1 MPEPELLVLIARA
14 GTVLARAMAL
24 IPVVR
29 ALHQV
34 ILVARA
40 RTLAIVVMLVAR
52 ARAVGVVVMLVARAR
67 AVVIVVILIAR
78 ARAGVMEPYSP
89 EPWL

>member
-1 MPEPELLVLIARA
+1 
-14 GTVLARAMAL
+14 MAV
-24 IPVVR
+24 IPVAR

-34 ILVARA
+34 ILVATA
-40 RTLAIVVMLVAR
+40 KAVVI
-52 ARAVGVVVMLVARAR
+52 VVMLVARAR
-67 AVVIVVILIAR
+67 AVVIVVILVAR

>member
-1 MPEPELLVLIARA
+1 
-14 GTVLARAMAL
+14 MAL
-24 IPVVR
+24 IPVDR

-52 ARAVGVVVMLVARAR
+52 ARAV
-67 AVVIVVILIAR
+67 VIVVILIA
-78 ARAGVMEPYSP
+78 
-89 EPWL
+89 